1 MADSSPRSTPPHA
14 PALAAALL
22 LAACAASPAELRMR
36 EDPPFSV
43 RGVDTDVDR
52 VWAYADARCG
62 GDVACVAGVR
72 EAYRSLRDDVVRG
85 SHADRTEAAWL
96 LRRHTYEGVTDW
108 VSAAAAARQGR
119 ATRHAAFMHFLD
131 EPLPPEVRCT
141 TRADRDDDK
150 KITKCRRR

>member
-1 MADSSPRSTPPHA
+1 MADSLSSKSTPHA

-22 LAACAASPAELRMR
+22 LAACAPSPAELRMR

-52 VWAYADARCG
+52 VWAHADARCG
-62 GDVACVAGVR
+62 GDVTCVAGVR
-72 EAYRSLRDDVVRG
+72 ESYRSLRDDVVRG
-85 SHADRTEAAWL
+85 SQADRSEAAWL
-96 LRRHTYEGVTDW
+96 LRRHTYEGITDW
-108 VSAAAAARQGR
+108 VSAAAARQGR
-119 ATRHAAFMHFLD
+119 AARHAAFMHFLD
-131 EPLPPEVRCT
+131 EPLPTEVRCT